1 MSPIE
6 TLVAELERWI
16 QKTESEKWAP
26 ILEKIK
32 QDLHLK

>member
-1 MSPIE
+1 MSPTE
-6 TLVAELERWI
+6 TLVAELELWI
-16 QKTESEKWAP
+16 QKTDSKKWIP